1 VAELERELQAHR
13 GRSDD
18 ADREIGSLRE
28 SLAQLRT
35 PAQDPEHGP
44 AVPGDAGAVETDRLS
59 DALTR
64 LRATTLPLEPPAPSV
79 AAPLA
84 GPFRTLCRRDPA
96 LAGRL
101 AISLLGMER
110 IAYPHPIAFDL
121 LLGSGGGCIQV
132 TSSETRTEVVAEPTA
147 RPLEQV
153 GFRVVGGPDR
163 LARLLVAG
171 RLRRRLGFGVAR
183 VRGDRDG
190 LAALE
195 ALLALPLDL
204 PALVDGGMLSDS
216 ATMLALVAAMV
227 RPEWTRGAHFAV
239 GHRDGDSSPRYLLFS
254 GGRRPEITA
263 TPPAG
268 PNPTVISCAD
278 RDLASVLSGA
288 IAPGSVAAEVVGDVA
303 PLTQLQGWI
312 KRAQSG

>member
-1 VAELERELQAHR
+1 MQ
-13 GRSDD
+13 
-18 ADREIGSLRE
+18 
-28 SLAQLRT
+28 
-35 PAQDPEHGP
+35 
-44 AVPGDAGAVETDRLS
+44 TDRLA

-64 LRATTLPLEPPAPSV
+64 LRANAQPIQPPTVPAVP
-79 AAPLA
+79 ATLA

-101 AISLLGMER
+101 AVSLLGMER

-121 LLGSGGGCIQV
+121 LLGPGGGCIQV
-132 TSSETRTEVVAEPTA
+132 TSSEARTDVVAETTA

-204 PALVDGGMLSDS
+204 PALVDGGMLTDS
-216 ATMLALVAAMV
+216 TTMLSLVAAMV

-239 GHRDGDSSPRYLLFS
+239 SHRDGDSSPSYLVFS
-254 GGRRPEITA
+254 GGRRPEVTPTA
-263 TPPAG
+263 PAG
-268 PNPTVISCAD
+268 PIATVISCAD
-278 RDLASVLSGA
+278 HDLASVLTGA
-288 IAPGSVAAEVVGDVA
+288 IAPGAAGIQVLGDAA